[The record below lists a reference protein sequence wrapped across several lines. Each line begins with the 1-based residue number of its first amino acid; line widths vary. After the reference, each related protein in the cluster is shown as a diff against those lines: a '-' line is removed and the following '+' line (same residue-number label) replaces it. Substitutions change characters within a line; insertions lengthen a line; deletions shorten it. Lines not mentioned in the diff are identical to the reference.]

1 MKFLKISGVS
11 SLQFLTILS
20 PLDCKLSKWNFRYI
34 ITDFYALYQCDVRGL
49 VNYIFLVNAVKTVK
63 DWHEDMEY
71 KSL

>member
-34 ITDFYALYQCDVRGL
+34 ITDFYALY
-49 VNYIFLVNAVKTVK
+49 
-63 DWHEDMEY
+63 
-71 KSL
+71 